1 MESQVSV
8 DDGSSWAGRIFASKL
23 VDYLAILGA
32 SGSLLAGF
40 SSLWK
45 DRAEYKALAEDC
57 SEKADSAKMAETLI
71 RGRLAG
77 CFRGEPVVNF
87 DPEMDSALWSSTFA
101 GYPRYTDSLPADDAL
116 ALERRCLAEVVEDST
131 SNFRQILGELICTD
145 DGSLAWKPLR
155 VQNPRRAD

>member
-77 CFRGEPVVNF
+77 CFRGEPFVNF
-87 DPEMDSALWSSTFA
+87 DPKVDSALWSSTFA
-101 GYPRYTDSLPADDAL
+101 GYPRAIPTACLRTTPWRLRGVAL
-116 ALERRCLAEVVEDST
+116 QKLWR
-131 SNFRQILGELICTD
+131 I
-145 DGSLAWKPLR
+145 PLR
-155 VQNPRRAD
+155 ALDRFSVN